1 MEDESIEYQQR
12 CRGLDKEV
20 KDWQV
25 FKFLKNDVDKFKL
38 TMPLIFALK
47 QDFMRERHWKELR
60 FEVKDDF
67 DETAEEFTLEKV
79 LALNLL
85 QHEEK
90 ILELTDNAFKQ
101 LKIEK
106 ELDVIDETWTHDPKS
121 NLNIDKKNSKA
132 DNEEFYMIASTEN
145 IMELIED
152 HGGKLGNMKSSPYYK
167 EFDTKIDLWEGN
179 ISAITETLEI
189 LLAVQGKWKYL
200 ESIFRGQPDISKQL
214 PNEDSVFKRNNTMFK
229 AEMDRINKERNCL
242 RSLVVKGF
250 LDTLN
255 ELNKKFENI
264 QKNLNQFL
272 ETKRTQFPRFYFL
285 SNEDLL
291 EIIGQS
297 KDPRPIV
304 QHIGKMFEGVQS
316 LRINEIGRGNSKTY
330 EID

>member
-1 MEDESIEYQQR
+1 
-12 CRGLDKEV
+12 
-20 KDWQV
+20 
-25 FKFLKNDVDKFKL
+25 
-38 TMPLIFALK
+38 
-47 QDFMRERHWKELR
+47 
-60 FEVKDDF
+60 
-67 DETAEEFTLEKV
+67 
-79 LALNLL
+79 
-85 QHEEK
+85 
-90 ILELTDNAFKQ
+90 
-101 LKIEK
+101 
-106 ELDVIDETWTHDPKS
+106 
-121 NLNIDKKNSKA
+121 
-132 DNEEFYMIASTEN
+132 
-145 IMELIED
+145 
-152 HGGKLGNMKSSPYYK
+152 MKSSPYYK

>member
-1 MEDESIEYQQR
+1 VAFDKLKEFEGLTADLRAQEESMKFGLEIFDIEPMSYPEVQLVETEIEQLTNLWMIKDQWDKQRELWKDVRFYDLEVDVMEDESIEYQQK
-12 CRGLDKEV
+12 CRAQHKDV

-25 FKFLKNDVDKFKL
+25 FKYLKNDVDKFKS
-38 TMPLIFALK
+38 TMPLIHALK

-67 DETAEEFTLEKV
+67 DETSDEFTLEKV
-79 LALNLL
+79 MALNLL

-106 ELDVIDETWTHDPKS
+106 DLNNIEDTWNHDPKS

-167 EFDTKIDLWEGN
+167 EFDQKIDFWESN

-200 ESIFRGQPDISKQL
+200 ESIFRGQPDISK
-214 PNEDSVFKRNNTMFK
+214 
-229 AEMDRINKERNCL
+229 
-242 RSLVVKGF
+242 
-250 LDTLN
+250 
-255 ELNKKFENI
+255 
-264 QKNLNQFL
+264 
-272 ETKRTQFPRFYFL
+272 
-285 SNEDLL
+285 
-291 EIIGQS
+291 
-297 KDPRPIV
+297 
-304 QHIGKMFEGVQS
+304 
-316 LRINEIGRGNSKTY
+316 
-330 EID
+330 

>member
-67 DETAEEFTLEKV
+67 DETADEFTLEKA

-106 ELDVIDETWTHDPKS
+106 ELNVIDETWTHDPKS

-200 ESIFRGQPDISKQL
+200 ESIFRGQPDISK
-214 PNEDSVFKRNNTMFK
+214 
-229 AEMDRINKERNCL
+229 
-242 RSLVVKGF
+242 
-250 LDTLN
+250 
-255 ELNKKFENI
+255 
-264 QKNLNQFL
+264 
-272 ETKRTQFPRFYFL
+272 
-285 SNEDLL
+285 
-291 EIIGQS
+291 
-297 KDPRPIV
+297 
-304 QHIGKMFEGVQS
+304 
-316 LRINEIGRGNSKTY
+316 
-330 EID
+330 